1 MKVDVKVMLLMMASK
16 ALADA
21 MQKFNDAAR
30 PVAEDDDAGRVDYH
44 NATAASVLRE
54 TAEAL
59 QLVASVA
66 MMAADALTPPD
77 ERDPDP
83 DAEAENAAGA

>member
-1 MKVDVKVMLLMMASK
+1 MKVDVKVMSLMMASK

-30 PVAEDDDAGRVDYH
+30 PVAQDSDGGRIDYH
-44 NATAASVLRE
+44 NRLAARLLHE
-54 TAEAL
+54 TADAL
-59 QLVASVA
+59 RLVSTVA
-66 MMAADALTPPD
+66 GMAADALTPPD